1 MTSDDRKPERPVFD
15 PALDMEGMPPAMPH
29 YNPYLW
35 SGGMQEEAEEG
46 TTAHAGEPKPEGVPV
61 ASEEQLVEA
70 LREVF
75 DPEIPINIYDLGLIY
90 NLKIEENGDTNVT
103 MTLTAPACPVA
114 GQMPG
119 EVAQKVASVEGTGEV
134 TVVLTWDPPW
144 DKDCMSEDARL
155 ALGIF

>member
-1 MTSDDRKPERPVFD
+1 MSNEDRKPERPVFD
-15 PALDMEGMPPAMPH
+15 PALDMEGMPAAPH

-35 SGGMQEEAEEG
+35 AGGMSPEAEEG
-46 TTAHAGEPKPEGVPV
+46 TTAYAGEPKPADVPL
-61 ASEEQLVEA
+61 ATEDQIVEA

-75 DPEIPINIYDLGLIY
+75 DPEIPVNIYDLGLIY
-90 NLKIEENGDTNVT
+90 DMKIQENGDVNIT

-119 EVAQKVASVEGTGEV
+119 EVAQKAASVKGAGEV

-144 DKDCMSEDARL
+144 DKDRMSEDARL